1 MPIDAIDSGR
11 EGRIPHAMHR
21 LRRPIWVLLPIVAAL
36 PIAGGCA
43 SMRRNVSNRDL
54 RPCTDDYAYTRD
66 GWRLGIRHYH
76 PCRPDPAKLPVVLCH
91 GLGLNATFWTLTDD
105 HLPAQLTARG
115 YEVFVFDFRASGEN
129 ARVGWDARV
138 NRFLRQTPLLERGER
153 TWDIDDLV
161 ENDIPAILNYV
172 ERTTGHD
179 RVNWIGHSLGGM
191 MMFPYLELSPEA
203 GRIANFVGMGSTI
216 IQARTPQSKMLN
228 ANRGLCA
235 LLGVMSTGR
244 LGRPLMYFRFPGLEK
259 IDRFYYTASNVDRTT
274 VSRFY
279 GFALEDPGP
288 GALRQLA
295 PYLETGHLFSADGS
309 IDYSARLGEIQ
320 TASLLIAGDGDII
333 SDVPSTELT
342 HGGLGSKDKTLL
354 KFGKRN
360 GALADYGHC
369 DLVWSRQAPR
379 EVFPAIIDW
388 LDQRQPVLP
397 SAQTPLASPQLEGQP
412 REGPLPLAGRGLQ
425 DRGDADL
432 RPGFELVPAA
442 PQR

>member
-1 MPIDAIDSGR
+1 MLIGAIDPGP

-21 LRRPIWVLLPIVAAL
+21 LRRLIWALLPIVATL
-36 PIAGGCA
+36 PNVSGCA
-43 SMRRNVSNRDL
+43 TMRRDVLNRDL

-76 PCRPDPAKLPVVLCH
+76 PVRPDPAKLPVVLCH

-105 HLPAQLTARG
+105 HLPAQLTAGG

-129 ARVGWDARV
+129 ARDGDDSRL
-138 NRFLRQTPLLERGER
+138 NRFLRQTPFLERGEG
-153 TWDIDDLV
+153 TWNIDDLV
-161 ENDIPAILNYV
+161 ENDVPAILNYV

-203 GRIANFVGMGSTI
+203 GRIANFVGIGSTI
-216 IQARTPQSKMLN
+216 IQARTPQTKMLN

-244 LGRPLMYFRFPGLEK
+244 LGRPLMFFRFPGLEK
-259 IDRFYYTASNVDRTT
+259 IDRFYYTAENVDRSTI
-274 VSRFY
+274 SRFY

-295 PYLETGHLFSADGS
+295 PYLEKGHLLSADRS
-309 IDYSARLGEIQ
+309 IDYSAKLGEIQ
-320 TASLLIAGDGDII
+320 TATLLIAGDGDLL
-333 SDVPSTELT
+333 SDIPSTELT

-354 KFGKRN
+354 KFGKRH
-360 GALADYGHC
+360 GAVADYGHC
-369 DLVWSRQAPR
+369 DLVWSRYAPR
-379 EVFPAIIDW
+379 EVFPTIIDW
-388 LDQRQPVLP
+388 LDKRQPALP
-397 SAQTPLASPQLEGQP
+397 SPQQAPLATPQIDAPASSPAVAGTRLQEG
-412 REGPLPLAGRGLQ
+412 
-425 DRGDADL
+425 GDADL
-432 RPGFELVPAA
+432 RPGFELIPAR
-442 PQR
+442 PQP